1 MKINVREYYTLTVS
15 QKKEFFNFLSEI
27 DKTETASVNMWNT
40 NWENEPHTLPYILEH
55 TDRFFES
62 RGNFDILYD
71 HGKIIACGG
80 VYKSQFDSEIALAG
94 VRTYINPSHRNKSLL
109 REYLLPYH
117 KEWAKRN
124 NCKIVALSFNEYNK
138 NIVEIFKRRR
148 LGEQLDRVNTRKHK
162 HLFYNGLNEV
172 EFPVVVQNTKQY
184 LIYEKLDKTFDFD
197 WESIKWQ
204 E

>member
-1 MKINVREYYTLTVS
+1 MDIFVKEYYTLTAREKD
-15 QKKEFFNFLSEI
+15 QFFNFLSKTSETSPAQSNLWAKDWR
-27 DKTETASVNMWNT
+27 DKSN
-40 NWENEPHTLPYILEH
+40 TLPYILDY

-62 RGNFDILYD
+62 RGNFNIVYD
-71 HGKIIACGG
+71 RGRIFACGG
-80 VYKSQFDSEIALAG
+80 VYKSMFDSEIALAG
-94 VRTYINPSHRNKSLL
+94 VRTYIDPEYRNQSIL

-117 KEWAKRN
+117 KDWASKH

-148 LGEQLDRVNTRKHK
+148 LGETIDRVNTRNKK
-162 HLFYNGLNEV
+162 HLFFNGVKEV
-172 EFPVVVQNTKQY
+172 EFPVTIQYTKQY
-184 LIYEKLDKTFDFD
+184 VIYEQLEKHDFD